1 VFYFFGVALSGGTS
15 EGRMTTYDYVVIGA
29 GSAGCVIAHRL
40 AEDRRARVLVL
51 DAGSSDSSA
60 LFRRPGM
67 LALIYQ
73 VPKLKEKSDWGY
85 KTVPQPHM
93 DGREM
98 PWTRSKITGGCSSV
112 NGMLYIRGH
121 RDNYDGWRDLGNPGW
136 GYDDVLPYFKK
147 SERHEEGESAFHG
160 GSGRLDVT
168 RQRDISVVSQA
179 FTESIGKVCHV
190 PVLDD
195 FNGANQECAST
206 YQMTCANRRR
216 SSTSVSFLY
225 PAIEWKNVELVTGAL
240 VTGIGIERGRA
251 RSVSYVKDGKAHTVH
266 AEAEI
271 ILSAGV
277 IGSPQILMLSGIGPA
292 DHLRKLG
299 IDVACD
305 LPGVGENLQ
314 DHLMVP
320 LRYHATKD
328 TGHTST
334 PAHFIGGMLQDF
346 LFNKGWIGKTFLEGG
361 AFVKSRKDRP
371 RPDIQFHSIPWA
383 YPEPNDDGPGEPTI
397 CKTPSFTILPGLI
410 YPESRGEIRLRS
422 KDPADKPLIDPRY
435 LSESYDMEVLVAGIK
450 LAREIARSEP
460 LAKYLKGEATP
471 GPNVQSDDEIRA
483 AVRLYGKTIYHPVG
497 TCKMGVD
504 ARAVVD
510 PKLRVC
516 GIEGL
521 RVADASIMPT
531 ITGGNTNAPSIM
543 IGEKAADMI
552 LSAVTSTGRERGRG
566 AERAEQPLA
575 EMR

>member
-1 VFYFFGVALSGGTS
+1 
-15 EGRMTTYDYVVIGA
+15 MTTYDYVVIGA

-40 AEDRRARVLVL
+40 GEDKRTRVLVL
-51 DAGSSDSSA
+51 DAGTSDASA

-93 DGREM
+93 DNRQM

-112 NGMLYIRGH
+112 NGMLYIRGN
-121 RDNYDGWRDLGNPGW
+121 RDNYDHWRDLGNAGW
-136 GYDDVLPYFKK
+136 GYDDVLPLFKR
-147 SERHEEGESAFHG
+147 SERHEDGDTEFHG
-160 GSGRLDVT
+160 GTGRLNVT
-168 RQRDISVVSQA
+168 RQQDVSVVSRA
-179 FTESIGKVCHV
+179 FVDATAKVCGV
-190 PVLDD
+190 PVLED
-195 FNGANQECAST
+195 FNGASQEGASF

-225 PAIEWKNVELVTGAL
+225 PAVEWSNVEHVAQAHVTR
-240 VTGIGIERGRA
+240 IGIERGRA
-251 RSVSYVKDGKAHTVH
+251 RSVTFVKDGREQTVH
-266 AEAEI
+266 ADAEI

-292 DHLRKLG
+292 DHLRALG
-299 IDVACD
+299 IPVEHD
-305 LPGVGENLQ
+305 LAGVGSNLQ

-334 PAHFIGGMLQDF
+334 PTHFIGGMLNDF

-361 AFVKSRKDRP
+361 AFVRSAKDKA

-383 YPEPNDDGPGEPTI
+383 YPEPNDDGPDDPAI

-422 KDPADKPLIDPRY
+422 KDPADKPLLDPHYLEDPR
-435 LSESYDMEVLVAGIK
+435 DMDVLVAGIR

-471 GPNVQSDDEIRA
+471 GPAVESDDAIRA

-504 ARAVVD
+504 ERAVVD
-510 PKLRVC
+510 PKLRVR

-543 IGEKAADMI
+543 IGEKAAEMI
-552 LSAVTSTGRERGRG
+552 RAAAGIGRERPKP
-566 AERAEQPLA
+566 AERGDHAAAGPG
-575 EMR
+575 

>member
-1 VFYFFGVALSGGTS
+1 
-15 EGRMTTYDYVVIGA
+15 MTTYDYVVIGA

-40 AEDRRARVLVL
+40 AEDRRARVLVI
-51 DAGSSDSSA
+51 DAGSSDASA

-85 KTVPQPHM
+85 KTVPQRNM
-93 DGREM
+93 DGRQM

-112 NGMLYIRGH
+112 NGMLYVRGN

-147 SERHEEGESAFHG
+147 SERHEDGDSDYHG

-168 RQRDISVVSQA
+168 RQRDVSVVSQA
-179 FTESIGKVCHV
+179 FVESISKVCGV

-195 FNGANQECAST
+195 FNGATQECAST

-216 SSTSVSFLY
+216 SSTSVAFLY
-225 PAIEWKNVELVTGAL
+225 PALEWPNVELVTKAL

-251 RSVSYVKDGKAHTVH
+251 RSVKFVQDGREQTVYVN
-266 AEAEI
+266 AEI

-292 DHLRKLG
+292 DHLRQMG

-305 LPGVGENLQ
+305 LPGVGANLQ

-320 LRYHATKD
+320 LRFHATKE

-334 PAHFIGGMLQDF
+334 PAHFIGGMLNDF

-361 AFVKSRKDRP
+361 AFVRSGTDRS

-383 YPEPNDDGPGEPTI
+383 YPEPNDDGPDEPTI

-435 LSESYDMEVLVAGIK
+435 LDAPYDMEVLVSGIK
-450 LAREIARSEP
+450 LAREIARTEP

-471 GPNVQSDDEIRA
+471 GPDVQSDEAIRA

-504 ARAVVD
+504 AAAVVD
-510 PKLRVC
+510 PKLRVR

-543 IGEKAADMI
+543 IGEKAAELI
-552 LSAVTSTGRERGRG
+552 LAAFASAGGSAGRERSKP
-566 AERAEQPLA
+566 AERADAPVA
-575 EMR
+575 EVR

>member
-1 VFYFFGVALSGGTS
+1 
-15 EGRMTTYDYVVIGA
+15 MTTYDYVVIGA

-40 AEDRRARVLVL
+40 GEDRKTRVLVI
-51 DAGSSDSSA
+51 DAGSSDASA

-85 KTVPQPHM
+85 KTVPQKNM
-93 DGREM
+93 DGRQM

-112 NGMLYIRGH
+112 NGMLYIRGN

-147 SERHEEGESAFHG
+147 SERHEDGESAFHG
-160 GSGRLDVT
+160 GSGRLGVT
-168 RQRDISVVSQA
+168 RQREISVVSQA
-179 FTESIGKVCHV
+179 FIEATSKVCGV
-190 PVLDD
+190 PIQDD
-195 FNGANQECAST
+195 FNAANQECASI

-216 SSTSVSFLY
+216 SSTSVAFLY
-225 PAIEWKNVELVTGAL
+225 PSVEWPNVEFVSQAL
-240 VTGIGIERGRA
+240 VTGIGIERGHA
-251 RSVSYVKDGKAHTVH
+251 RSVKFIKDGREQTVF
-266 AEAEI
+266 ANAEI
-271 ILSAGV
+271 VLSAGV

-292 DHLRKLG
+292 DHLRQMG
-299 IDVACD
+299 IDVTCD
-305 LPGVGENLQ
+305 LPGVGSNLQ

-320 LRYHATKD
+320 LRFHATKD

-334 PAHFIGGMLQDF
+334 PTHFIGGMLNDF
-346 LFNKGWIGKTFLEGG
+346 FFNKGWIGKTFLEGG
-361 AFVKSRKDRP
+361 AFVRSSKERP

-383 YPEPNDDGPGEPTI
+383 YPEPNDDGPEEPTI

-422 KDPADKPLIDPRY
+422 KDPADKPLLDPRY
-435 LSESYDMEVLVAGIK
+435 LDAPYDMEVLVTGIK
-450 LAREIARSEP
+450 LAREIANSEP

-471 GPNVQSDDEIRA
+471 GPDTQSDDAIRA

-504 ARAVVD
+504 SAAVVD
-510 PKLRVC
+510 PKLRVR

-552 LSAVTSTGRERGRG
+552 LAAVAGTARERSKPADRG
-566 AERAEQPLA
+566 DRPVAEAR
-575 EMR
+575 